1 MNVEKILPFS
11 LPEFKEQ
18 RHFAAKKI
26 SISGM
31 QPKYSLK
38 EIQNKVQKI
47 DDFLENS
54 ALSRDAVF
62 KYKDYVK
69 ERIKMLGYR

>member
-38 EIQNKVQKI
+38 MVDGKLQLTEKTGNI
-47 DDFLENS
+47 F
-54 ALSRDAVF
+54 
-62 KYKDYVK
+62 
-69 ERIKMLGYR
+69 